1 MLPVHLP
8 CKKYLKEFF
17 TEEDN
22 NTGQKLRYTW
32 RKDDQKEEISED
44 KRKNVLFLILNQSN
58 R

>member
-44 KRKNVLFLILNQSN
+44 KRKKCFISN
-58 R
+58 P